1 MKRRFIY
8 LAILT
13 ALALLLVVF
22 APEYRSHESSTVDT
36 LLLPVIAEQI
46 NAVDRVEVVTAGNN
60 VVATMI
66 KTEAGWQL
74 QQMDAYHANWG
85 KLQPLLAA
93 LAQARVVAVKTDK
106 PEYYARLGV
115 EDIDSDDAG
124 SVFLNIGIA
133 DQTSGILIGN
143 QTQGRRGQYVRLL
156 DQAASAEI
164 DRRLDVSTELLDWVD
179 STIIDIGSSEVA
191 EVEIIHPQGD
201 KLLVMR
207 ISADQTDFDFAGL
220 PEGREI
226 KSSWAVNSLG
236 SVLSMLEL
244 ETVKAADGINWDD
257 AVRMRLLMFSGVEI
271 IVELIESDDQHLL
284 RLQASHPAAKVV
296 NNHASENSVTAEQQ
310 EIEKRALADIAGRV
324 AEINQKTHAWVYGIS
339 QRKYDAM
346 AKKPEDVLKP
356 MDTP

>member
-1 MKRRFIY
+1 MKRSFIY

-13 ALALLLVVF
+13 ALALMLVVF
-22 APEYRSHESSTVDT
+22 TPEYRSQVSSTVDA

-46 NAVDRVEVVTAGNN
+46 NEVDRVEVVTAGNH

-66 KTEAGWQL
+66 KTEAGWRL

-124 SVFLNIGIA
+124 SVLLNISVAG
-133 DQTSGILIGN
+133 QTSGILIGH
-143 QTQGRRGQYVRLL
+143 QTQGRQGQYVRLL

-179 STIIDIGSSEVA
+179 SSIIDIGSSEVA
-191 EVEIIHPQGD
+191 EVEIIHPRGD

-220 PEGREI
+220 PEDREI

-244 ETVKAADGINWDD
+244 ETVKAADGIDWDD

-284 RLQASHPAAKVV
+284 RLQANHPAAKVV
-296 NNHASENSVTAEQQ
+296 TNQASENSATAEQQ
-310 EIEKRALADIAGRV
+310 EIEKRALADIAARV

-339 QRKYDAM
+339 KRKYDAM

-356 MDTP
+356 LDTP